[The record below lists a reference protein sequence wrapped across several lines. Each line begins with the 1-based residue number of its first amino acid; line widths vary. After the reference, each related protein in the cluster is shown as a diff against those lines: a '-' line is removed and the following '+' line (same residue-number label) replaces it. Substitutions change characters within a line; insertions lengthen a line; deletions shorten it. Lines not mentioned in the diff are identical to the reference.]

1 MGGGPSLRDSVPDVV
16 SVDELSVSQLA
27 GRAGVLPEDVE
38 RLVQLG
44 ILVPG
49 EGGRPFTSG
58 DVRRV
63 RLASACAEAGLPLE
77 GIGAAMAA
85 GKLTLAFLDHPL
97 FRWSGRTAETYRD
110 LAARLG
116 MPIALLQRAYEAAGF
131 APPEPDELVREDD
144 LDLLPTIQAA
154 VAAGIDEDATVR
166 ALRVFGDSLRRIA
179 ETQNHLFHSRIE
191 LPLLRS
197 GLSQRQMIETAL
209 QLGSQ
214 MAARDD
220 QWLLALYRRQQERA
234 WIADLVEHMEA
245 AIEEAGI
252 HRRVEQPPAMCFL
265 DLVGYTR
272 LTEERG
278 DDAAAD
284 IAANLAELTQRAARA
299 RGGLPV
305 KWLGDGV
312 MFYFKRPGAAVLSAL
327 EMVQEAPAAGL
338 PPAHVGIHA
347 GPIVVQDGD
356 YFGRTVNLAARIA
369 GHAGA
374 GQVLVTDEVI
384 AAAESDSVRYEA
396 LGPVRLKGFTR
407 PVRLHLAL
415 PAVT

>member
-1 MGGGPSLRDSVPDVV
+1 
-16 SVDELSVSQLA
+16 
-27 GRAGVLPEDVE
+27 
-38 RLVQLG
+38 
-44 ILVPG
+44 
-49 EGGRPFTSG
+49 
-58 DVRRV
+58 
-63 RLASACAEAGLPLE
+63 
-77 GIGAAMAA
+77 
-85 GKLTLAFLDHPL
+85 
-97 FRWSGRTAETYRD
+97 
-110 LAARLG
+110 
-116 MPIALLQRAYEAAGF
+116 
-131 APPEPDELVREDD
+131 
-144 LDLLPTIQAA
+144 
-154 VAAGIDEDATVR
+154 
-166 ALRVFGDSLRRIA
+166 
-179 ETQNHLFHSRIE
+179 
-191 LPLLRS
+191 
-197 GLSQRQMIETAL
+197 MIETAL

>member
-1 MGGGPSLRDSVPDVV
+1 V

-27 GRAGVLPEDVE
+27 GRAGVPPEDVE

-49 EGGRPFTSG
+49 KGERPFTPG

-77 GIGAAMAA
+77 GIGAAIAA

-97 FRWSGRTAETYRD
+97 FRWSGRTTETYRD
-110 LAARLG
+110 LAARLR

-131 APPEPDELVREDD
+131 APPEPDDLVREDD

-252 HRRVEQPPAMCFL
+252 HRRVERPPAMCFL

-272 LTEERG
+272 LTEEQG
-278 DDAAAD
+278 DDAAAE

-312 MFYFKRPGAAVLSAL
+312 MFFFKRPGAAVLSAL
-327 EMVQEAPAAGL
+327 EMVQEAPAVGL

-347 GPIVVQDGD
+347 GPVVVQDGD

-374 GQVLVTDEVI
+374 GQVLVTDEVV
-384 AAAESDSVRYEA
+384 AAAEPDRVRFEA

-415 PAVT
+415 PA

>member
-1 MGGGPSLRDSVPDVV
+1 VH
-16 SVDELSVSQLA
+16 
-27 GRAGVLPEDVE
+27 
-38 RLVQLG
+38 
-44 ILVPG
+44 
-49 EGGRPFTSG
+49 
-58 DVRRV
+58 
-63 RLASACAEAGLPLE
+63 
-77 GIGAAMAA
+77 
-85 GKLTLAFLDHPL
+85 HPL

-116 MPIALLQRAYEAAGF
+116 MPMALLRRGYEAAGF
-131 APPEPDELVREDD
+131 TPPEPDEQVREDD
-144 LDLLPTIQAA
+144 LDLIPTIQAA

-179 ETQNHLFHSRIE
+179 ETQNYLFHSRIE

-209 QLGSQ
+209 ELGTQ
-214 MAARDD
+214 MAALDD
-220 QWLLALYRRQQERA
+220 RWLLAMYRRQQERA
-234 WIADLVEHMEA
+234 WIADLVEHIEA
-245 AIEEAGI
+245 AIEEAGM
-252 HRRVEQPPAMCFL
+252 RQRVEQPPAMCFL

-272 LTEERG
+272 LTEDQG
-278 DDAAAD
+278 DDAAAE

-312 MFYFKRPGAAVLSAL
+312 MFFFRQPRAAVLSAL
-327 EMVQEAPAAGL
+327 AMVQETRAVGL

-369 GHAGA
+369 GRAGA
-374 GQVLVTDEVI
+374 GQVLVTDEVV
-384 AAAESDSVRYEA
+384 AATGSDGVRFEV

-415 PAVT
+415 PLER

>member
-1 MGGGPSLRDSVPDVV
+1 M
-16 SVDELSVSQLA
+16 DELSASELA

-49 EGGRPFTSG
+49 AGQRPFTPG

-77 GIGAAMAA
+77 EIGAAMAA

-97 FRWSGRTAETYRD
+97 FRWSGRTAEPYRD

-116 MPIALLQRAYEAAGF
+116 LPMALLQRGCEAAGF
-131 APPEPDELVREDD
+131 APPEPHELVREDD

-154 VAAGIDEDATVR
+154 VAAGIDEDATVG

-179 ETQNHLFHSRIE
+179 ETQNHLFHSKVE

-197 GLSQRQMIETAL
+197 GLSQRQMIEAAL
-209 QLGSQ
+209 D
-214 MAARDD
+214 MAQRMTTQEDR
-220 QWLLALYRRQQERA
+220 WLLAMYRRQQERA
-234 WIADLVEHMEA
+234 WIADLVEHIEA
-245 AIEEAGI
+245 AVEEAGV

-278 DDAAAD
+278 DDAAAE
-284 IAANLAELTQRAARA
+284 IAANLAELTQRAART

-312 MFYFKRPGAAVLSAL
+312 MFFFKRPGAAVLSAL
-327 EMVQEAPAAGL
+327 EMVHQAPAAGL

-369 GHAGA
+369 GHADA
-374 GQVLVTDEVI
+374 DQVLVTDEVV
-384 AAAESDSVRYEA
+384 AAAGSDGVRFQT
-396 LGPVRLKGFTR
+396 LGPVRLKGFSR
-407 PVRLHLAL
+407 PVRLHRAL
-415 PAVT
+415 PA

>member
-1 MGGGPSLRDSVPDVV
+1 MA
-16 SVDELSVSQLA
+16 ELSVLELA
-27 GRAGVLPEDVE
+27 GRAGVTQEDIR

-49 EGGRPFTSG
+49 DGERPFTSG
-58 DVRRV
+58 DVWRI
-63 RLASACAEAGLPLE
+63 RLAGACAEAGLPLE

-85 GKLTLAFLDHPL
+85 GKLTLAFLDHPV
-97 FRWSGRTAETYRD
+97 FRWAGRTAETYD
-110 LAARLG
+110 EVATRLG
-116 MPIALLQRAYEAAGF
+116 MPMGLLRRGFEAAGF

-144 LDLLPTIQAA
+144 LDLLPTIRAA
-154 VAAGIDEDATVR
+154 VAAGIDEDAIVG

-179 ETQNHLFHSRIE
+179 ETQNYLFHSRIE

-209 QLGSQ
+209 GLGSE
-214 MAARDD
+214 MAANDD
-220 QWLLALYRRQQERA
+220 RWLLALYRRQQERA
-234 WIADLVEHMEA
+234 WVADLVEHIEA
-245 AIEEAGI
+245 AVEEAGMP
-252 HRRVEQPPAMCFL
+252 RRVEQPPAVCFL

-278 DDAAAD
+278 DDAAAE
-284 IAANLAELTQRAARA
+284 IAADLVELTQRAARA

-312 MFYFKRPGAAVLSAL
+312 MFFFKRPGAAVLSAL
-327 EMVQEAPAAGL
+327 EMVRDAPAAGL

-347 GPIVVQDGD
+347 GPVVVQDGD

-369 GHAGA
+369 GQAGA
-374 GQVLVTDEVI
+374 GQVLVTDEVV
-384 AAAESDSVRYEA
+384 AAAGPVGVRFEA
-396 LGPVRLKGFTR
+396 LGPVRLKGFAR
-407 PVRLHLAL
+407 PVRLHQAL
-415 PAVT
+415 PA